1 MSIRKNPQTIKQN
14 IKEFNN
20 EMDDVNE
27 AFKEAN
33 I

>member
-1 MSIRKNPQTIKQN
+1 MNNNNNN
-14 IKEFNN
+14 IEQKIEEFNN

-33 I
+33 L